1 MSESIKRRKCVKC
14 SEMGTLTGLDPTN
27 AIYCKHCFINM
38 VKHKFSS
45 MIGKK
50 RLYKDGEKR
59 ETLIVFE
66 GDSPS
71 ALLISLVAQGL
82 KADVHKRL
90 TLIPTV
96 LVLLT
101 VTHEETINSIKH
113 QIASFRETINA
124 RWIFAHIS
132 AIFCSIDEFGECD
145 SIGNAE
151 SIAKWKRLMNGMS
164 F

>member
-1 MSESIKRRKCVKC
+1 MLAIAYR
-14 SEMGTLTGLDPTN
+14 TLSTRCT
-27 AIYCKHCFINM
+27 I
-38 VKHKFSS
+38 
-45 MIGKK
+45 
-50 RLYKDGEKR
+50 
-59 ETLIVFE
+59 FE
-66 GDSPS
+66 
-71 ALLISLVAQGL
+71 
-82 KADVHKRL
+82 
-90 TLIPTV
+90 V

-151 SIAKWKRLMNGMS
+151 SVII
-164 F
+164 